1 MGNIDPGKYLI
12 FVFAAFC
19 FSFIINILFLSFS
32 RNFGGRAKN
41 ENTVRWIS
49 VTKPAFGGI
58 SFFIVFLLSYS
69 SYPIFSQTFHP

>member
-19 FSFIINILFLSFS
+19 FSFIINKLFLSFS
-32 RNFGGRAKN
+32 KNLGGRAKN
-41 ENTVRWIS
+41 ENTVRRSS

-58 SFFIVFLLSYS
+58 SFFIVFY
-69 SYPIFSQTFHP
+69 YPILLIRSFSQTFHP